1 MEDNKL
7 PTAYQEYIHTSRYSR
22 WLDDE
27 NRRETWEETVGRY
40 FDYMKS
46 TEKSGN
52 IFDDN
57 TVKKLKTAILNL
69 EIMPSMRLLMT
80 SGKAVEKCNVAAYN
94 CSYVAIDSPRA
105 FDEILYVLMNGTGV
119 GFSVERESVLQLP
132 IVEEHFEDSSTVI
145 VVKDSKSGWA
155 RAVKELISLLYSG
168 QVPTW
173 DTSQVRPA
181 GARLRTFGGRASGPD
196 PLEDLFRFAVN
207 LFRKSAGRRLS
218 SIECHDLVCKTAQ
231 VVVVGGVRRSA
242 LISLSNLSDDLLRG
256 AKSGDWWNHHSYR
269 SYANNSAVYKDR
281 PEMGIFM
288 KEWTSL

>member
-1 MEDNKL
+1 MENNKL

-52 IFDDN
+52 VFDDN

-145 VVKDSKSGWA
+145 VVKIVSLVGLEHLKS
-155 RAVKELISLLYSG
+155 
-168 QVPTW
+168 
-173 DTSQVRPA
+173 
-181 GARLRTFGGRASGPD
+181 
-196 PLEDLFRFAVN
+196 
-207 LFRKSAGRRLS
+207 
-218 SIECHDLVCKTAQ
+218 
-231 VVVVGGVRRSA
+231 
-242 LISLSNLSDDLLRG
+242 
-256 AKSGDWWNHHSYR
+256 
-269 SYANNSAVYKDR
+269 
-281 PEMGIFM
+281 
-288 KEWTSL
+288 